1 MANTSVLPDAV
12 KESLDKF
19 NADNKTDW
27 SWGQAWDKGSNW
39 SNEKTRFDTY
49 LNNYLFPK
57 VAQTTLAQQNLG
69 NRFDFLAKEV
79 SNMTAVLREDYV
91 VLDSVP
97 AGLNLSKPEENML
110 KVNYPKIATK
120 LFAGNNF
127 LKEKF
132 TLNDND
138 ALLNFQT
145 IGDSISYAMAVYQ
158 KRVSDINMF
167 EEQIIK
173 AMLVD
178 YGLNQVKDQ
187 RTVKSRDEL
196 VSTITEAI
204 LNMQNNSAL
213 HNEADKASGGAV
225 GRYSTYTPL
234 NDIFILTTDTIKSF
248 LLDSIIANTFQVA
261 GIDITDRVISFDDLG
276 GTYRTK
282 SDVKITEDDSKK
294 YLRGMGL
301 YETDLGDVFYT
312 GTTIPFPVDNLKE
325 FKGNVEEI
333 KPKGDLFALVCDVNS
348 VGYKRKTAG
357 MLKRPFYNG
366 ERDEWTYWLHY
377 QAQRYIRPFFNKI
390 CITGNSGMNP
400 ADKHVGD

>member
-1 MANTSVLPDAV
+1 MANSSVLPETV
-12 KESLDKF
+12 KETLDKF

-79 SNMTAVLREDYV
+79 PNMTAVLREDYV

-276 GTYRTK
+276 GTYRTT

-294 YLRGMGL
+294 YLRSMGL
-301 YETDLGDVFYT
+301 YETDTGDVFYT
-312 GTTIPFPVDNLKE
+312 GTTLPFPVDNLKE

-400 ADKHVGD
+400 ADKHVSD